1 MWDLYIV
8 FVLVFVAFVVPYR
21 LAFVDVD
28 TDVWVWTYQTID
40 FMFLVDIVLTFFS
53 SIQKDENSEEITD
66 FKLIATEY
74 VKSWFFFDIISILP
88 IDYLM
93 DQANYNQ
100 LFRFTKIGKLYKLVR
115 MTRLAKLLR
124 LLKKKKYL
132 VSKMSEKLQLSSGH
146 DRLIMLTIFFFFF
159 LHLSGC
165 MFVVIT

>member
-53 SIQKDENSEEITD
+53 SIQTDENSEEITD

-132 VSKMSEKLQLSSGH
+132 VSKM
-146 DRLIMLTIFFFFF
+146 
-159 LHLSGC
+159 
-165 MFVVIT
+165 